1 MSSDDVNPSGPPPE
15 PFGPSASAPQAPPAP
30 YGTPGYGP
38 PGGPQGYYP
47 QGYGQPPYGQQA
59 YGQPYGQPGYPP
71 PPPYPRPTNTMAILS
86 LVLAFVMAPAGLV
99 LGIIA
104 RKQIRQTGEQ
114 GEGLALA
121 GIIVGSIACAIW
133 LLVIVFWIIALVA
146 ISNSSP
152 TF

>member
-1 MSSDDVNPSGPPPE
+1 MSNDDVNPSGPPPE
-15 PFGPSASAPQAPPAP
+15 PFAPSAPAPQAPPAS

-38 PGGPQGYYP
+38 PGGQQGYYP
-47 QGYGQPPYGQQA
+47 QGYGQPYPQGYRPQG
-59 YGQPYGQPGYPP
+59 YGQPGYPP
-71 PPPYPRPTNTMAILS
+71 PPPDPRPTNTMAILS